1 MSSHLDPGR
10 STASGWGRRG
20 GLDVTAV
27 FTGYLVF
34 LFAIPATMIVEP
46 LGTLGAPATILSLL
60 ALLWYLW
67 FHLHRSEGLR
77 GGSSPVRRAG
87 IGFMLVMLLVYGHAM
102 TTFIPGDEITNA
114 DSSLL
119 RILGLIG
126 LMLVCS
132 DGLDSVERWRTL
144 MQRLAFAGAAISL
157 LAIFQFLTGQLWID
171 LIQLPGLTP
180 PNAAEVGSRGMF
192 TRPSATATNAIE
204 FGAVIA
210 MLLPIAFTNAQTS
223 RHHRVW
229 NWLPVFIIS
238 FAALLSLS
246 RTAIICVVIGMAVLV
261 PAWSRRAQLQLLV
274 AAPFAL
280 VGAGL
285 AVPGLLGT
293 LRGLFLGI
301 GKDSSVSSRT
311 NSYAVAWSYIER
323 QPLLGRGY
331 NTFLPQYWI
340 LDNAY
345 LQILIGTGVVG
356 LVALLVLIAAALH
369 SARQAQ
375 RLFRHTDD
383 ALMARAV
390 LAATVAGAVSLFFF
404 DAFGFP
410 QSAGIVMLVLGLAGS
425 SLRLARMAQEPEA
438 EPAP

>member
-1 MSSHLDPGR
+1 MSTPVDSRGAE
-10 STASGWGRRG
+10 ASGWGERA

-60 ALLWYLW
+60 ALVWYLW
-67 FHLHRSEGLR
+67 HHLHRSTPVG
-77 GGSSPVRRAG
+77 GGSSPMRRAG
-87 IGFMLVMLLVYGHAM
+87 IAFMLVMLLVYGHAM
-102 TTFIPGDEITNA
+102 TQFIPGAEITNA

-119 RILGLIG
+119 RIIGLIG

-132 DGLDSVERWRTL
+132 DGINTTRRWRTL
-144 MQRLAFAGAAISL
+144 MQRLALAGAVISL
-157 LAIFQFLTGQLWID
+157 LAIIQFATGQSWVD
-171 LIQLPGLTP
+171 QLSIPGLTP
-180 PNAAEVGSRGMF
+180 PTNAEVGSRGEF

-210 MLLPIAFTNAQTS
+210 MLLPIAFTNAQTAV
-223 RHHRVW
+223 RHRLW
-229 NWLPVFIIS
+229 NWLPVLIIG

-246 RTAIICVVIGMAVLV
+246 RTAIICVVLGLAVLV
-261 PAWSRRAQLQLLV
+261 PAWSRKARLQLLI

-280 VGAGL
+280 AAAGA

-293 LRGLFLGI
+293 LRGMFLGI
-301 GKDSSVSSRT
+301 GEDSSVASRT
-311 NSYAVAWSYIER
+311 NSYSVAWSYIER
-323 QPLLGRGY
+323 QPWLGRGY

-345 LQILIGTGVVG
+345 LQLLIGTGVVG
-356 LVALLVLIAAALH
+356 IIALFALILAALY
-369 SARQAQ
+369 SARRAQ
-375 RLFRHTDD
+375 SLFRDPDD

-390 LAATVAGAVSLFFF
+390 LAATVAGSVALFFF
-404 DAFGFP
+404 DGFSFP
-410 QSAGIVMLVLGLAGS
+410 QSAGILMLVLGLAGAA
-425 SLRLARMAQEPEA
+425 LRLARISREPGGSRG
-438 EPAP
+438 